1 MDPLA
6 QLGLLATVAA
16 TYSGFIAVFIA
27 FTKDGRFESAD
38 AHFIQ
43 AMVLGTI
50 GVMVMALAPPVLS
63 MMMPLERMWFV
74 MSIFAILGG
83 VPSMAYQA
91 AQQSRLSKQDNSK
104 IPMGW
109 HVPGWALG
117 FLALAAFGA
126 ALFLPQIRPGLYVAG
141 VTLMLTVSI
150 WCFIAVV
157 FRRFF

>member
-1 MDPLA
+1 MDPLT
-6 QLGLLATVAA
+6 QLGLLATIAA

-38 AHFIQ
+38 AHFVQ

-50 GVMVMALAPPVLS
+50 GVIAMALTPPVLS
-63 MMMPLERMWFV
+63 LMMPMPRMWFV
-74 MSIFAILGG
+74 VTIIAIIGG
-83 VPSMAYQA
+83 IPSVIYQSW
-91 AQQSRLSKQDNSK
+91 QQSRLSKDELAK
-104 IPMGW
+104 IPMSW
-109 HVPGWALG
+109 HAPGWALG
-117 FLALAAFGA
+117 FLALAAFIA
-126 ALFLPQIRPGLYVAG
+126 ALVNPEIRAGLYVAG